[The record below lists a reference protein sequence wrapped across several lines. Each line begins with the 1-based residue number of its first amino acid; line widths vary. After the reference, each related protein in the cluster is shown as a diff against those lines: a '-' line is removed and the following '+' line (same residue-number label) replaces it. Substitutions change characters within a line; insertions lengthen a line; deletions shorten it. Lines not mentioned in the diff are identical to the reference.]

1 MKNISAEEI
10 SRATLAMPSLKLVP
24 GDALRLSL
32 IPKGF
37 GGENMSRLAMRKPW
51 DGHTSLNVLFP
62 GKS

>member
-1 MKNISAEEI
+1 
-10 SRATLAMPSLKLVP
+10 MPSLKLVP

-62 GKS
+62 GKI